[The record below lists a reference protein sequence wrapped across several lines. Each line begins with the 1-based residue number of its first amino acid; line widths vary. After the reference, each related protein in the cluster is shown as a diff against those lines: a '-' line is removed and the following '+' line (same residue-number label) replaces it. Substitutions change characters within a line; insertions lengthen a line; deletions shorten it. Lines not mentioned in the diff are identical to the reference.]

1 MVPLLARIYPNGEAD
16 VNHFHAAG
24 GIAFLVH
31 TLLRAGLLHDD
42 VRTVAGHGLWRY
54 TTEPRL
60 RGDELTLGGGSE
72 GLPRPRR
79 CCARPT
85 TRSPPTAA

>member
-1 MVPLLARIYPNGEAD
+1 MVPCPGRIYPDGDAAVLLD
-16 VNHFHAAG
+16 QAAG

-42 VRTVAGHGLWRY
+42 VRTVVGHGLWRY

-60 RGDELTLGGGSE
+60 SGGIDWAPFAFE
-72 GLPRPRR
+72 KVR
-79 CCARPT
+79 
-85 TRSPPTAA
+85 AAG